1 MKIWLAAAL
10 CAWTLTAAAQ
20 TAATE
25 QLYVDAATVAA
36 GRQVDPKGPEVKQ
49 MAKYL
54 KAISAAYNVTE
65 ANAVQTAS
73 AGMNILRPRVPGTN
87 LFELL
92 DAAQRLAPSEH
103 GHDRAALVH
112 ALTTYIAA
120 RSQGVDTSHEEA
132 IKIVTDINNKPAPK

>member
-1 MKIWLAAAL
+1 
-10 CAWTLTAAAQ
+10 
-20 TAATE
+20 
-25 QLYVDAATVAA
+25 VDAATVAA
-36 GRQVDPKGPEVKQ
+36 GRQVDPKGAEVKQ

-54 KAISAAYNVTE
+54 QAISAAYHVTE

-73 AGMNILRPRVPGTN
+73 AGMNVLRPRVPGTN

-103 GHDRAALVH
+103 GNDRPALVH

-120 RSQGVDTSHEEA
+120 RSQNVETSHEEA
-132 IKIVTDINNKPAPK
+132 IKIVTEINNKQAPAAPAPAK